1 MLDMSTT
8 DNGLTR
14 LIFMVPARGM
24 IGYTT
29 EFMSMTRGYGIINH
43 TFEEFRPSC

>member
-1 MLDMSTT
+1 
-8 DNGLTR
+8 
-14 LIFMVPARGM
+14 MVPRGM

-43 TFEEFRPSC
+43 TSKNLDLVLKHKLVT